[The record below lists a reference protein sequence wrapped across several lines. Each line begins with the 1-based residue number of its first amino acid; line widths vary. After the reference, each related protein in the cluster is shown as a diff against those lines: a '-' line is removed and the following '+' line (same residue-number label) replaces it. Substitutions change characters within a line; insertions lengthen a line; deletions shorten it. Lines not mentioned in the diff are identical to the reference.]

1 MKQSEREEFRKR
13 LDEIAETQGWVHDVI
28 NLNTGQVMTFALDRA
43 VTPLS
48 RAQRL
53 SQLGHRVNP
62 SVFGRPHSVLT
73 ARVPYQA
80 SPQAALMIFDYA
92 DFPYEYNAYDDV
104 IIMHVSQTPVQVLN
118 GNMRFLFFLS
128 SGTNLVTVSLPFSA
142 AWPGKVG
149 HIRLWNYTT
158 QTQQARIPITSN
170 VARNIDMLYAPSYP
184 NEVAD
189 IRIALEAGVQFI
201 TFKSIS
207 FGPTVVFPPSGGQ
220 VET

>member
-1 MKQSEREEFRKR
+1 MGPSERQDFRTR
-13 LDEIAETQGWVHDVI
+13 LHEVAETQGWVHDVV
-28 NLNTGQVMTFALDRA
+28 NLNTGQVLTFPLNRPISA
-43 VTPLS
+43 LS

-53 SQLGHRVNP
+53 SQLGHRFDAA
-62 SVFGRPHSVLT
+62 VFGWPQTKLT

-104 IIMHVSQTPVQVLN
+104 IIMHVSQTPGQVID
-118 GNMRFLFFLS
+118 GNMRFLFAVS
-128 SGTNLVTVSLPFSA
+128 SGANLVTVSLPFSA

-170 VARNIDMLYAPSYP
+170 VVRTIDMLYSPSYP

-189 IRIALEAGVQFI
+189 IRMGLEAGVQFI

-207 FGPTVVFPPSGGQ
+207 FGPTLVPPSTGELD
-220 VET
+220 V